1 MSHFKYLLPSALAF
15 ALAACSGEPADDDK
29 TDTTAKD
36 PTPVAISFSAVD
48 GAGTPFECGKTG
60 LHINSLTDALPGDLR
75 FYVHDVQLEKDGRA
89 IPVELEQDGAWQF
102 ENVALLDFEDASA
115 ECEFVIFGKTKTAET
130 NTTVRG
136 LPAEAGPYTG
146 VRFTLG
152 VPVALNHTDVADA
165 ESPLSSIGMDH
176 GKADGRQFL
185 RFGFY
190 SDTTGA
196 TGTND
201 HNLLMLRSVC
211 GNVTAEGATPESADE
226 CDKPNRRTYSL
237 AVDGAFDP
245 ATHTVQLDV
254 NALVAGYSALG
265 DTTTDDLSSA
275 GRIDCYGP
283 LHAGDM
289 GATSGAKRCGTF
301 YGPLG
306 LDYATGKPT
315 ATQTVFSA
323 R

>member
-1 MSHFKYLLPSALAF
+1 MSSFKYLCVSLLAV
-15 ALAACSGEPADDDK
+15 AAWACSADPADDNN
-29 TDTTAKD
+29 TDRTSGE

-48 GAGTPFECGKTG
+48 GAGQAFECGKTG
-60 LHINSLTDALPGDLR
+60 LHINSLTDARAGDLR
-75 FYVHDVQLEKDGRA
+75 FYVHDVELEKDGRA
-89 IPVELEQDGAWQF
+89 IPIELEQDGVWQF
-102 ENVALLDFEDASA
+102 QNVALLDFEDGTA
-115 ECEFVIFGKTKTAET
+115 ECEFVIFGKTKTEAT
-130 NTTVRG
+130 NNTVRG

-152 VPVALNHTDVADA
+152 VPVALNHTDVATA
-165 ESPLSSIGMDH
+165 EAPLSSIGMDH
-176 GKADGRQFL
+176 GKEDGRQFL

-190 SDTTGA
+190 SDTTGL
-196 TGTND
+196 TGNGD

-211 GNVTAEGATPESADE
+211 GNVTEEGDTPQSADE
-226 CDKPNRRTYSL
+226 CDKPNRPTYSL

-245 ATHTVQLDV
+245 DTNRVELDV
-254 NALVAGYSALG
+254 DALVAGYGALG
-265 DTTTDDLSSA
+265 TPADDLSSA

-289 GATSGAKRCGTF
+289 GETSGAKRCGTF

-315 ATQTVFSA
+315 ATQTVFTA